1 MHRAIWQLLIGCI
14 RSRSFAS
21 TGPMVSKQ
29 AGYKVVKGVLA
40 GGLLF
45 LVSSSLVWAMG
56 SRVPAVGTAAEEFR
70 LVDLEGKQQSLS
82 QYRGKIVLVN
92 FWATWC
98 KPCTTEMP
106 AMQTAYDQLRDKG
119 FVVLAI
125 NELEDEPK
133 VREHIKKY
141 GHTFPV
147 LMDRDNKVANQFGV
161 FGLPVS
167 VFIDETGVVREY
179 IKGGLLTEQVILDTV
194 ARIQKPETMK
204 AVSLK

>member
-1 MHRAIWQLLIGCI
+1 MNRMYNTTML
-14 RSRSFAS
+14 
-21 TGPMVSKQ
+21 
-29 AGYKVVKGVLA
+29 GVLA
-40 GGLLF
+40 LSLTLLG
-45 LVSSSLVWAMG
+45 SSLVWGMG
-56 SRVPAVGTAAEEFR
+56 SRVPAVGTTAEDFR

-82 QYRGKIVLVN
+82 EYRGKVVLVN

-106 AMQTAYDQLRDKG
+106 AMQATYERLRDKG

-125 NELEDEPK
+125 NELEDEAK
-133 VREHIKKY
+133 VREHIRQH

-167 VFIDETGVVREY
+167 VFIDEKGVVQEY
-179 IKGGLLTEQVILDTV
+179 IKGGLLTEQVILDVV
-194 ARIQKPETMK
+194 ARIQKPEPVK
-204 AVSLK
+204 AASLR